1 MYCMVSYMAAIA
13 DSGPSGELMYNETGR
28 SGSFDSGC
36 NNCPAI
42 SSTAVVGGVPVK
54 LYGFDPYVPP

>member
-13 DSGPSGELMYNETGR
+13 DSGPSSELRYNETGR
-28 SGSFDSGC
+28 SGSFDSGY

-42 SSTAVVGGVPVK
+42 
-54 LYGFDPYVPP
+54 